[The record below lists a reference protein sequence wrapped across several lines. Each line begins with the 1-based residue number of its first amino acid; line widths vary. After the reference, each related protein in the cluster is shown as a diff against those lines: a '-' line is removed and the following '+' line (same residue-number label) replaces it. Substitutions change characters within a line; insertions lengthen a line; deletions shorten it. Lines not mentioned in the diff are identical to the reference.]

1 MAQYTLNIPDGLAE
15 QIEAAAKEDGVSVSQ
30 LCETYI
36 EHALRYRR
44 FQKGLKEISEEEQ
57 REEAKS
63 IAEINR
69 LLAIKENS
77 DDALSD
83 ESCKRY

>member
-1 MAQYTLNIPDGLAE
+1 MAQYTLNLPDDLAE
-15 QIEAAAKEDGVSVSQ
+15 QIEAAAKEDDVSVNQ

-36 EHALRYRR
+36 KHALMYRR
-44 FQKGLKEISEEEQ
+44 FQKGLNEISENKQ

-69 LLAIKENS
+69 LLAMKANS
-77 DDALSD
+77 DDDLPDDFS
-83 ESCKRY
+83 KRY